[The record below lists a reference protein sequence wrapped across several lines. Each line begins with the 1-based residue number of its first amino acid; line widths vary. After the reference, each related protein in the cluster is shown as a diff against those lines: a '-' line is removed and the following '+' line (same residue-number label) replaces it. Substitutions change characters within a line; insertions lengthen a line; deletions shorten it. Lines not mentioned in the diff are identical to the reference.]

1 MDTETFAV
9 RLARWACEQMRSRP
23 QHTAVKANPAD
34 IVTDTDIR
42 IEEYV
47 RELIAAAYP
56 GHGVI
61 GEERPPLPG
70 SPTWYVDPVDGTT
83 NYASGLGWSSF
94 SLALADDEGPL
105 LGVVADPYRDE
116 IFTARRGGGA
126 YLNGRPVHC
135 TPARSL
141 DGTVVLTE
149 WNGHLPWDGA
159 FAMIEALSERH
170 CTVRVMG
177 SSALSL
183 ANMGAGRAAAVVFG
197 EYHPVDT
204 MAGLLVAT
212 EAGAV
217 FDDTRPGETGMIA
230 VAPGLAGVIAEGWA

>member
-1 MDTETFAV
+1 MDTEAFAV
-9 RLARWACEQMRSRP
+9 RLARWACEQMRNRP
-23 QHTAVKANPAD
+23 SHAETKANPAD

-47 RELIAAAYP
+47 RELIGAAFP

-94 SLALADDEGPL
+94 SLALADDEGPV

-116 IFTARRGGGA
+116 IFTARRGEGA
-126 YLNGRPVHC
+126 FLNGRRVHC
-135 TPARSL
+135 TAARSL
-141 DGTVVLTE
+141 DGTVLLTE
-149 WNGHLPWDGA
+149 WTGHVPWDGA
-159 FAMIEALSERH
+159 FAMIEALSARH
-170 CTVRVMG
+170 CTVRVLG

-183 ANMGAGRAAAVVFG
+183 ANMSAGRAAAVVFG

-204 MAGLLVAT
+204 MAGLLIAE

-217 FDDTRPGETGMIA
+217 FDRTRPGATGIIA
-230 VAPGLAGVIAEGWA
+230 AAPGLGGLVAACV